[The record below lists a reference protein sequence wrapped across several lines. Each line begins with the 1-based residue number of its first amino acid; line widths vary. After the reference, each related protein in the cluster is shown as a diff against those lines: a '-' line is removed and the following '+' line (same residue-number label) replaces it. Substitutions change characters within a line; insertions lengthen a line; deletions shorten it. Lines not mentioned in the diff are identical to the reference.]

1 LARTSLQCREC
12 KKEYETAFKYVCD
25 DCFGPLDVK
34 YDFPTLTKDTF
45 SNREQTYWRYFEL
58 LPIENK
64 SNIVSIGAGMTPLT
78 KAENLGKKLGLNNLY
93 IKNDSVN
100 PTFSFKDR
108 PAGVAISKAKELGLT
123 AVGCASTGN
132 LASATAAHAAAAGL
146 PCHVFAP
153 SNIEMAKIAQALS
166 YGANYIAVDGTY
178 DDANRIAAQIGDSTG
193 NLASATAAHAAAA
206 GLPCH
211 VFAPSNIE
219 MAKIAQALSYG
230 ANYIAVDGTYDDANR
245 IAAQIGDSKGI
256 GVVNINMRSHYVE
269 GSKTFSYEVAEQL
282 DWQVPDQLIV
292 PVGSGAMLNAI
303 CKGFEE
309 LQTVSLLDDVS
320 NMHMIAAQPHGCAPI
335 VDAFKKNTKEVI
347 PVENPDTVAK
357 SLAIGDPG
365 DGRYVLKRLE
375 QYNGFAEEC
384 NNQEILDAI
393 LLLAQ
398 TEGIFTEPAGG
409 VSISILQKMVE
420 QGKIDKNDKVVCYV
434 TGNGLKATESIMQ
447 VLSKPTVYKPNI
459 NEISAVVQ

>member
-1 LARTSLQCREC
+1 MSRTHLQCREC
-12 KKEYETAFKYVCD
+12 KKIYDTAFKYICD

-34 YDFPTLTKDTF
+34 YNFPSITKETF
-45 SNREQTYWRYFEL
+45 ANRENTYWRYFEL
-58 LPIENK
+58 LPIEDK
-64 SNIVSIGAGMTPLT
+64 SNIVSINAGMTPLI
-78 KAENLGKKLGLNNLY
+78 KANALGEKLGLKNLY

-108 PAGVAISKAKELGLT
+108 PAGVAISKAKEFGLSS
-123 AVGCASTGN
+123 VGCASTGN
-132 LASATAAHAAAAGL
+132 LASATAAHAAKGGF

-166 YGANYIAVDGTY
+166 YGANYV
-178 DDANRIAAQIGDSTG
+178 
-193 NLASATAAHAAAA
+193 
-206 GLPCH
+206 
-211 VFAPSNIE
+211 
-219 MAKIAQALSYG
+219 
-230 ANYIAVDGTYDDANR
+230 AVDGTYDDANR

-256 GVVNINMRSHYVE
+256 GIVNINMRSHYVE
-269 GSKTFSYEVAEQL
+269 GSKTLAYEVAEQL
-282 DWQVPDQLIV
+282 DWNVPDQLIV

-309 LQTVSLLDDVS
+309 LQQVSLLDNVS

-335 VDAFKKNTKEVI
+335 VDAFKNKSNEVI

-365 DGRYVLKRLE
+365 DGRYVLKRLA

-384 NNQEILDAI
+384 NNKEILDAI
-393 LLLAQ
+393 VLLAK

-409 VSISILQKMVE
+409 VSVSVLQKMVE
-420 QGKIDKNDKVVCYV
+420 QKKIDKNDTVVCYI
-434 TGNGLKATESIMQ
+434 TGNGLKATESIME
-447 VLSKPTVYKPNI
+447 VLKKPKIHKANI
-459 NEISAVVQ
+459 SEVSAVVN